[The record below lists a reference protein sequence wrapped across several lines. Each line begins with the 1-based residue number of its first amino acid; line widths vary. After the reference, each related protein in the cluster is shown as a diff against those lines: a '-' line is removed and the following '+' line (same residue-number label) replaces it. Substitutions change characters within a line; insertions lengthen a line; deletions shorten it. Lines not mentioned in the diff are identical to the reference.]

1 MKVIDALWG
10 KFELP
15 AFLDRL
21 LMSPEFRRL
30 SDIRLININSPS
42 LASLS
47 ETRRY
52 SHTLGVLRLA
62 LANPMLGFGVEEHK
76 AVLAAIILHDVGTP
90 AFAHLFEYFLKDRFE
105 WNHESVVP
113 DLVTGKI
120 EPDSIATQIYY
131 SQQPKFKKLCAEAGI
146 DFELVLEILQKN
158 HPSSKLIFG
167 SLDYDNIDNVARMN
181 WMLGE
186 RVDLSRLTQ
195 LASQL
200 NASDR
205 PELELPIAQEE
216 NLRYWM
222 ELRRKAYDVLV
233 FDPPTVAAQ
242 AVLSKAIKICLDE
255 DRLNL
260 QDWTYNDTELIRA
273 LRDSSTRVKKIID
286 HDLVGDL
293 PSLHLCFQISEVN
306 HRLFGMPRDKVVALL
321 EEFLRV
327 RRRDGRVY
335 GYSFRDKGTFQKKI
349 IAWDAEARSMWSVGE
364 TSDSLIVYG
373 FCSYAPAR
381 APELLGQEFVDWAS

>member
-1 MKVIDALWG
+1 MKVVDALWG
-10 KFELP
+10 TFELP
-15 AFLDRL
+15 SFLDKL

-62 LANPMLGFGVEEHK
+62 LTNPMLGFGVEEHK

-105 WNHESVVP
+105 WSHESVVP
-113 DLVTGKI
+113 DLITGRI

-131 SQQPKFKKLCAEAGI
+131 SQQPKFKKLCVEAGI
-146 DFELVLEILQKN
+146 DFDLVLEILRKR

-186 RVDLSRLTQ
+186 RVDLDRLKQ

-200 NASDR
+200 GASDR
-205 PELELPIAQEE
+205 PELELPIEQEG
-216 NLRYWM
+216 NLQYWI
-222 ELRRKAYDVLV
+222 EIRKKAYDVLV

-242 AVLSKAIKICLDE
+242 AVLSRAIKICLDE

-260 QDWTYNDTELIRA
+260 QDWTYNDTELIAA
-273 LRDSSTRVKKIID
+273 LRNSSVRVKKIID
-286 HDLVGDL
+286 HDLVGEL
-293 PSLHLCFQISEVN
+293 PNLHLCCQILDVN
-306 HRLFGMPRDKVVALL
+306 HRLFRMSRDAVVALL
-321 EEFLRV
+321 EEFLKL
-327 RRRDGRVY
+327 RRKDGRVY

-349 IAWDAEARSMWSVGE
+349 TAWDAGARSMWSVGK
-364 TSDSLIVYG
+364 TSDSLVVYG
-373 FCSYAPAR
+373 FCSYAPSR
-381 APELLGQEFVDWAS
+381 APELVGQEFVDWAS